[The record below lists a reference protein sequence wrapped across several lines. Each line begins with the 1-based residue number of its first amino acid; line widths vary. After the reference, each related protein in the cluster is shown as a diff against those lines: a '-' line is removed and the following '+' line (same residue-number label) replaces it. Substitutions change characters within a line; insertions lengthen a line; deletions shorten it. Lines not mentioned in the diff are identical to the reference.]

1 MKLNEVEKKPSG
13 TNPTASVR
21 SGSEI
26 LTLGELL
33 CATSFAQTHF
43 FTFNF
48 TCITSHETSF

>member
-21 SGSEI
+21 SGNES

-43 FTFNF
+43 FTFYF

>member
-1 MKLNEVEKKPSG
+1 MRLKKKPSG
-13 TNPTASVR
+13 TNPTASVSSR
-21 SGSEI
+21 SEG
-26 LTLGELL
+26 LALGELL